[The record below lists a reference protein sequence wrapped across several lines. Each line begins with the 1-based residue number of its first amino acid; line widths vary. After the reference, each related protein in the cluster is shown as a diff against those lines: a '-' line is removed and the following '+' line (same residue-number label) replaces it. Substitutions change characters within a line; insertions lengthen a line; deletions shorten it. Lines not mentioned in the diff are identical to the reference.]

1 MRRRQ
6 FLSVASG
13 AVLASPLAARG
24 QSERIRRIAIM
35 NANAETDPEGQVR
48 ISSFRRGLQDLGW
61 TESRNLHIDY
71 RWGAGDPA
79 RAQAIADELLTL
91 RPELIVA
98 NGSAALSALHRKT
111 SIPVVFVVVADPVGG
126 GFVQDLARPGGTVTG
141 FSTFEPEI
149 GGKWLELIVK
159 IRPGLRRVAGILDPD
174 FRGFARV
181 WSAVETLAP
190 KLHLEARTLAFRKP
204 ADDIESA
211 VAMFAQSG
219 AAGLIVLPT
228 AINNLHRARIIGAA
242 SRYRLPAIYPFA
254 LYARSGGLASYGI
267 DTVDLFRRSA
277 SYVDRILKG
286 EKPADLPVQAPTKYE
301 LVINMRTAKVLGI
314 AIPESLQV
322 QADELIQ

>member
-1 MRRRQ
+1 MVQQPCPRYIGKPAFQ
-6 FLSVASG
+6 SSSLS
-13 AVLASPLAARG
+13 SPIRSAAD
-24 QSERIRRIAIM
+24 SSK
-35 NANAETDPEGQVR
+35 
-48 ISSFRRGLQDLGW
+48 ISR
-61 TESRNLHIDY
+61 
-71 RWGAGDPA
+71 A
-79 RAQAIADELLTL
+79 RAAPSPA
-91 RPELIVA
+91 
-98 NGSAALSALHRKT
+98 SARLSQK
-111 SIPVVFVVVADPVGG
+111 F
-126 GFVQDLARPGGTVTG
+126 
-141 FSTFEPEI
+141 

-228 AINNLHRARIIGAA
+228 ALNNLHRARIIGAA